1 MNTMA
6 SILKKYQRMVSV
18 VSLLLLGATY
28 TSHSYAV
35 PDATSDQKKA
45 SGEEQLTLPENSDT
59 FEYQLEDRP
68 DPFVPFLSEKIP
80 NLDPDEIISNNE
92 NLTGMQLFE
101 PGQLNLVALIRT
113 GEQYIAMVEDFNGK
127 GYVIEE
133 GIKIGRRGIVRAIV
147 PNKVIIEEQAAT
159 RSGKILTNK
168 IVMVLKKE
176 GEE

>member
-6 SILKKYQRMVSV
+6 SLFQKYQRMVCV

-35 PDATSDQKKA
+35 PAVTSDQKTP
-45 SGEEQLTLPENSDT
+45 GEEQLTLPENSDT

-68 DPFVPFLSEKIP
+68 DPFVPFLTEKIP
-80 NLDPDEIISNNE
+80 NLDPNEIISNNE

-133 GIKIGRRGIVRAIV
+133 GIKIGRRGVVRAII
-147 PNKVIIEEQAAT
+147 PNKVIVEEQAAT